1 MSCILLTSKEM
12 THGHSQSKMNP
23 RLKLQTLQCDPWLTA
38 YRTTQPGVSIEIQP
52 RTSPAVEWLRL
63 CASTAGGVGL
73 IPGQDTKI
81 PHAVY
86 SATPQKNEMQRTIA
100 KMLKLLAMGLGSSA
114 KSTDCGRAGAE
125 AHPDSL
131 SSSG

>member
-1 MSCILLTSKEM
+1 M
-12 THGHSQSKMNP
+12 
-23 RLKLQTLQCDPWLTA
+23 
-38 YRTTQPGVSIEIQP
+38 
-52 RTSPAVEWLRL
+52 
-63 CASTAGGVGL
+63 

-86 SATPQKNEMQRTIA
+86 SATQKKKNEMQRNIA
-100 KMLKLLAMGLGSSA
+100 KMLKFLAMGLGSSA
-114 KSTDCGRAGAE
+114 ESTDCGRAGAE